1 MKKVFCIWMTAV
13 MVCAMIPSAAFAAPS
28 SKAVIDETK
37 AEQDIAKALVQAL
50 EEYADQSKDIQM
62 MPIGNGTEYCRQVYA
77 LKSGDE
83 LIMEFTDCKED
94 ETALSP
100 MQHIPAVMPMAA
112 NGETVWKDYGNRY
125 FTAKATVTT
134 AAGSGWVSLENHY
147 TLSTNGI
154 DERYGVANAK
164 APTATGTKIEIDVLG
179 INITDSSAR
188 SIGASDVNMY
198 AEYLMRGTG
207 GSAGPTQKTIKLE
220 TAVGYVSHNKTTKQI
235 QVKHSWSLK
244 A

>member
-1 MKKVFCIWMTAV
+1 
-13 MVCAMIPSAAFAAPS
+13 
-28 SKAVIDETK
+28 
-37 AEQDIAKALVQAL
+37 
-50 EEYADQSKDIQM
+50 M

-100 MQHIPAVMPMAA
+100 MQRIPAVMPTAT

-154 DERYGVANAK
+154 DERYGVADCD
-164 APTATGTKIEIDVLG
+164 G
-179 INITDSSAR
+179 
-188 SIGASDVNMY
+188 
-198 AEYLMRGTG
+198 
-207 GSAGPTQKTIKLE
+207 
-220 TAVGYVSHNKTTKQI
+220 AVGSTSRCTQY
-235 QVKHSWSLK
+235 SLLEEK
-244 A
+244 

>member
-1 MKKVFCIWMTAV
+1 MKKMFCIWMTAV
-13 MVCAMIPSAAFAAPS
+13 MVCMMIPSAAFAAS
-28 SKAVIDETK
+28 NSEAMIDETK
-37 AEQDIAKALVQAL
+37 VEQDITKALVQAL

-62 MPIGNGTEYCRQVYA
+62 MPIGNGAEYCRQVYE

-134 AAGSGWVSLENHY
+134 TAGSGWVSLENHY
-147 TLSTNGI
+147 TLSANGI
-154 DERYGVANAK
+154 DERYGNANAEGISK
-164 APTATGTKIEIDVLG
+164 GERIVEIDPIGVY
-179 INITDSSAR
+179 ITDRSAR
-188 SIGASDVNMY
+188 TEGSSDVNMY
-198 AEYLMRGTG
+198 AEYCVKSLF
-207 GSAGPTQKTIKLE
+207 AGQPQIEKSVKLE

-235 QVKHSWSLK
+235 QVKHSWNLK
-244 A
+244 

>member
-13 MVCAMIPSAAFAAPS
+13 MVCMMIPSAAFAAS
-28 SKAVIDETK
+28 NSEAMIDETK
-37 AEQDIAKALVQAL
+37 VEQDITKALVQAL
-50 EEYADQSKDIQM
+50 EEYADQSEEIQM
-62 MPIGNGTEYCRQVYA
+62 MPIGNGAEYCRQVYE

-100 MQHIPAVMPMAA
+100 MQHIPAVMPTAT

-147 TLSTNGI
+147 TLSANGI
-154 DERYGVANAK
+154 DERYGVASAEGLTNVGK
-164 APTATGTKIEIDVLG
+164 EVKMDVLG
-179 INITDSSAR
+179 SYITDSSAR
-188 SIGASDVNMY
+188 TIGASDVNMY
-198 AEYLMRGTG
+198 AEYLMTMMSSSVGATEKR
-207 GSAGPTQKTIKLE
+207 IKLE
-220 TAVGYVSHNKTTKQI
+220 TAVGYVAHNKTTKQI
-235 QVKHSWSLK
+235 QIKHSWNLV
-244 A
+244 

>member
-13 MVCAMIPSAAFAAPS
+13 MVCMMIPSAAFAAPS

-77 LKSGDE
+77 LKSGNE

-100 MQHIPAVMPMAA
+100 MQHIPAVMPTAA

-134 AAGSGWVSLENHY
+134 TAGSGWVSLENHY
-147 TLSTNGI
+147 TLSANGI
-154 DERYGVANAK
+154 DERYGNANAEGISK
-164 APTATGTKIEIDVLG
+164 GERIVEIDPIGVY
-179 INITDSSAR
+179 ITDRSAR
-188 SIGASDVNMY
+188 TEGSSDVNMY
-198 AEYLMRGTG
+198 AEYCVKSLF
-207 GSAGPTQKTIKLE
+207 AGQPQIEKSVKLE

>member
-1 MKKVFCIWMTAV
+1 
-13 MVCAMIPSAAFAAPS
+13 MIP
-28 SKAVIDETK
+28 KRCKK

-50 EEYADQSKDIQM
+50 EEYATQSKDIQM
-62 MPIGNGTEYCRQVYA
+62 MPIGNGAEYCRQVYA
-77 LKSGDE
+77 LKSRDE

-100 MQHIPAVMPMAA
+100 MQHIPTVMPMEA

-125 FTAKATVTT
+125 FTAKAAVTT
-134 AAGSGWVSLENHY
+134 TAGSAWVSLENHY
-147 TLSTNGI
+147 TLSANGI
-154 DERYGVANAK
+154 DERYGNANAEGISK
-164 APTATGTKIEIDVLG
+164 GERIVEIDPIGVY
-179 INITDSSAR
+179 ITDRSAR
-188 SIGASDVNMY
+188 TEGSSDVNMY
-198 AEYLMRGTG
+198 AEYCVKSLF
-207 GSAGPTQKTIKLE
+207 AGQPQIEKSVKLE

>member
-1 MKKVFCIWMTAV
+1 MKN
-13 MVCAMIPSAAFAAPS
+13 
-28 SKAVIDETK
+28 
-37 AEQDIAKALVQAL
+37 
-50 EEYADQSKDIQM
+50 IQM

-100 MQHIPAVMPMAA
+100 MQRIPAVMPTAT

-134 AAGSGWVSLENHY
+134 TAGSGWVSLENHY

-154 DERYGVANAK
+154 DERYGVADCDGAVGS
-164 APTATGTKIEIDVLG
+164 TSRLSIDTLG
-179 INITDSSAR
+179 VYITDSAAR
-188 SIGASDVNMY
+188 TVGTSDVNMY
-198 AEYLMRGTG
+198 AEYYVKSLFANHGTLEKKV
-207 GSAGPTQKTIKLE
+207 QLE
-220 TAVGYVSHNKTTKQI
+220 TKIGYTAHNKTTKQI

-244 A
+244 

>member
-1 MKKVFCIWMTAV
+1 
-13 MVCAMIPSAAFAAPS
+13 MIP
-28 SKAVIDETK
+28 KRCKK

-62 MPIGNGTEYCRQVYA
+62 MPIGNGAEYCRQVYA

-100 MQHIPAVMPMAA
+100 MQYIPTVMPMEA

-134 AAGSGWVSLENHY
+134 TAGSAWVSLENHY
-147 TLSTNGI
+147 TLSENGI
-154 DERYGVANAK
+154 DERYGVASAEGLTNVGK
-164 APTATGTKIEIDVLG
+164 EVKMDVLG
-179 INITDSSAR
+179 SYITDSSAR
-188 SIGASDVNMY
+188 TVGTSDVNMY
-198 AEYLMRGTG
+198 AEYCVKSLF
-207 GSAGPTQKTIKLE
+207 AGQPQIEKSVKLE

>member
-1 MKKVFCIWMTAV
+1 MKKIFCIWMTAV
-13 MVCAMIPSAAFAAPS
+13 MVCVMIPSAAFAAS
-28 SKAVIDETK
+28 SSEAMIDEAK
-37 AEQDIAKALVQAL
+37 AEQQDIAKALVQAL
-50 EEYADQSKDIQM
+50 EEYADQSKYIQM
-62 MPIGNGTEYCRQVYA
+62 MPIGNGAEYCRQVYA

-147 TLSTNGI
+147 TLSANGI
-154 DERYGVANAK
+154 DERYGNANAK

-179 INITDSSAR
+179 ISIADSSAR
-188 SIGASDVNMY
+188 TIGASDVNMH

-207 GSAGPTQKTIKLE
+207 GSAGLAQKTIKLE
-220 TAVGYVSHNKTTKQI
+220 TAVGYAAHNKTTKQI
-235 QVKHSWSLK
+235 QVKHSWNLK
-244 A
+244 

>member
-100 MQHIPAVMPMAA
+100 MQHIPTVMPMEA

-125 FTAKATVTT
+125 FTAKAAVTT
-134 AAGSGWVSLENHY
+134 TAGSAWVSLENHY
-147 TLSTNGI
+147 TLSANGI
-154 DERYGVANAK
+154 DERYGVASAEGLTNVGK
-164 APTATGTKIEIDVLG
+164 EVKMDVLG
-179 INITDSSAR
+179 SYITDSSAR
-188 SIGASDVNMY
+188 TVGTSDVNMY
-198 AEYLMRGTG
+198 AEYLMTMMSSSVGATEKR
-207 GSAGPTQKTIKLE
+207 IKLE
-220 TAVGYVSHNKTTKQI
+220 TAVGYVAHNKTTKQI
-235 QVKHSWSLK
+235 QVKHSWNL

>member
-1 MKKVFCIWMTAV
+1 MKKMFCIWMTAV
-13 MVCAMIPSAAFAAPS
+13 MVCAMIPSAAFAAS
-28 SKAVIDETK
+28 NSEAMIDEAK

-50 EEYADQSKDIQM
+50 EKYADQSKDIQM
-62 MPIGNGTEYCRQVYA
+62 MPIGNGAEYCRQVYE

-100 MQHIPAVMPMAA
+100 MQHIPAVMPMAT

-147 TLSTNGI
+147 TLSANGI
-154 DERYGVANAK
+154 DERYGNANAG
-164 APTATGTKIEIDVLG
+164 ASAAMETKIEIDVLG

-188 SIGASDVNMY
+188 TIGASDVNMH
-198 AEYLMRGTG
+198 AEYLMRGSG
-207 GSAGPTQKTIKLE
+207 GSAGPAQKTIKLE
-220 TAVGYVSHNKTTKQI
+220 TAVGYVAHNKTTKQI
-235 QVKHSWSLK
+235 QVKHSWNLK
-244 A
+244 